1 MRSADTVTTTT
12 GASVGQTDSV
22 VLNDKRIYMNE
33 WIKWWKDKTF
43 LTILATCLVA
53 IVLAFVFAR
62 YISWGWIVSML
73 IGVLAG
79 LFIRRVIIKRIE
91 EGNDG
96 LG

>member
-1 MRSADTVTTTT
+1 MD
-12 GASVGQTDSV
+12 
-22 VLNDKRIYMNE
+22 
-33 WIKWWKDKTF
+33 WFKWWKDKTF

-62 YISWGWIVSML
+62 FIEWGWIVSML

-79 LFIRRVIIKRIE
+79 LFIRSVIIKSIE

>member
-1 MRSADTVTTTT
+1 M
-12 GASVGQTDSV
+12 

-53 IVLAFVFAR
+53 MVLAFVFAR

-96 LG
+96 EG